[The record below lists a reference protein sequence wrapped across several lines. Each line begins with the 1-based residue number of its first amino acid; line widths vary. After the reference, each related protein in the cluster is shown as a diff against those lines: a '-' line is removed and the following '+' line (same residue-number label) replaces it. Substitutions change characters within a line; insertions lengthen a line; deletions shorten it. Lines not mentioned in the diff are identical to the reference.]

1 MGDDKIYFNITIQHN
16 QNKLCSK
23 ERKTSWAETSVEI
36 IDPLIRN
43 TKYYDL
49 CISKFRIDSLTI
61 PLVIPE
67 LKQPQ
72 KALDSKIELNYWVKI
87 LHYNES
93 DGLYKEIAE
102 EYLYLVPKDF
112 RPVGYFEEI
121 DENDLFHKPEK
132 THWVND
138 TAGYRI
144 VKPRVKNADD
154 TGEMIYVDNLDP
166 FCYIYEPQEFV
177 DVINNAI
184 ARCVAKTS
192 NINNGDFYT
201 SKAYFKLD
209 GTKLKYYQKCD
220 FKDKVIFSENLYK
233 YFGIGFNV
241 KRIPFYE
248 GWMVA
253 NDAATRTPCLTDRD
267 NFVWRC
273 ANPEYPGLSP
283 VRTSDDDLLNV
294 DEIIQKGAT
303 WDDRVRDYNIDKSIV
318 HYNIATGQFDVT
330 QSWNVCKSILIC
342 SYTLPIKGE
351 YIPTSQKD
359 GLLIHENGARA
370 TKVYEEF
377 AGDSDT
383 GVINLGDCAITTPT
397 IKVLESFLPIYAQGG
412 DQRTVI
418 VYTNDAMDVST
429 KHQLNGDG
437 AQLKKFDISVQ
448 WMDIYNNI
456 HHLELQEGSS
466 CDIRL
471 AFVKKTAKQ
480 DIIYEGLHEII
491 RTLGGRDPLAPPPLA
506 KPRLVRTNTT
516 IDLPDTD
523 SYGFK
528 KINN

>member
-72 KALDSKIELNYWVKI
+72 KAVDSKIELNYWVKL

-112 RPVGYFEEI
+112 RPVASKEEI
-121 DENDLFHKPEK
+121 DGNDKFHHANE

-138 TAGYRI
+138 TDGYKI

-177 DVINNAI
+177 DAINNAI
-184 ARCVAKTS
+184 ARCIAKTS
-192 NINNGDFYT
+192 DINEGDYYT
-201 SKAYFKLD
+201 STAYFKLD
-209 GTKLKYYQKCD
+209 GTKLKYYQKCNYE
-220 FKDKVIFSENLYK
+220 DKIIFSENLYK
-233 YFGIGFNV
+233 FFGIGFNV

-253 NDAATRTPCLTDRD
+253 NDAATRTPCITHRD

-273 ANPEYPGLSP
+273 ANPEYSGTTYTQIGANYLHI
-283 VRTSDDDLLNV
+283 
-294 DEIIQKGAT
+294 DEII
-303 WDDRVRDYNIDKSIV
+303 DDRGKNPLIRYNV
-318 HYNIATGQFDVT
+318 ATGQFDVT

-377 AGDSDT
+377 AGDNDT